1 MSAYKK
7 SLTTVVFLM
16 FLGAASLFSGGT
28 TAFAFVVY
36 GEFGEVPLGV
46 TNVSILQITAP
57 TTVGFTIIAMDLEK
71 GDSSEFSIKTILP
84 EGGIIVPAGESV
96 GIDVAYFPTVVGP
109 AGDNLLISTNNR
121 YIRGLIVLTGTGIEA
136 QVSETKMPEIGDV
149 KGILNFFDNAVDTGR
164 LEGKGKGKSAEHRL
178 NALRNMIRS
187 TENTLKAKDKKQ
199 ACKRF
204 DAISRK
210 IESHVQGDAAGE
222 LSAMVSKLIKNLGC
236 K

>member
-46 TNVSILQITAP
+46 TNVS
-57 TTVGFTIIAMDLEK
+57 TVQIIASSTNEITLTALRLEK
-71 GDSSEFSIKTILP
+71 GDSSEFSIKTTLP
-84 EGGIIVPAGESV
+84 EGGIRLSPNESV
-96 GIDVAYFPTVVGP
+96 GIEVAYSPTVLGP
-109 AGDNLLISTNNR
+109 AGDTLLITTNNR
-121 YIRGLIVLTGTGIEA
+121 YIRGLIVLTGTGVEA
-136 QVSETKMPEIGDV
+136 QVSETKIPEV
-149 KGILNFFDNAVDTGR
+149 EGILNFFDDAVDTGR
-164 LEGKGKGKSAEHRL
+164 LEGKGKGKSAEQRL
-178 NALRNMIRS
+178 NALRNMIKS

-199 ACKRF
+199 ACGRF
-204 DAISRK
+204 DAISGK
-210 IESHVQGDAAGE
+210 IESHVQGDATGD
-222 LSAMVSKLIKNLGC
+222 LSAMVSKLIKDLGC